1 MPLVHSYT
9 PGEKSSQ
16 AIGSLAL
23 AGGGPHRNPA
33 RPAAERVGEVGNID

>member
-33 RPAAERVGEVGNID
+33 RTAVVLTGIR